1 MNTAK
6 ALIAAVVVTVG
17 LLASSFAFEGIA
29 QLLGPEEE
37 EHVEEGVGD
46 VADEVDLDG
55 EADEDNA
62 E

>member
-1 MNTAK
+1 MNTTK
-6 ALIAAVVVTVG
+6 ALVAAVVVTVG
-17 LLASSFAFEGIA
+17 LLVSSFVFEGIA

-37 EHVEEGVGD
+37 QVEEGVSD

-55 EADEDNA
+55 EADEDQA